1 MNSWQ
6 FIFISV
12 IITRHYNLKAFKS
25 ISNYYKNY
33 IVAGDFIMKSL
44 IKNFFVKD
52 TYKTL
57 GKLTLL
63 ATFINLVIESFN
75 RGSMFKGFEHL
86 LSDPLVFFYNV
97 LVILLT
103 LSIALLT
110 KRRVFISAIV
120 SIIWIVLGITNF
132 ILLCSRV
139 TPFTATDFKLLGDG
153 TTIFTKYFNSF
164 QITLVII
171 LGILLII
178 GLIYL
183 WCRGPVYKNKVT
195 YFKNTLVVSVM
206 IIIFSSV
213 THTAISNNVLAKNFG
228 NLADAYKDYGFVYC
242 FMNSVFNTGMKKPKT
257 YSATAINEITTK
269 TIENVENENEIKKP
283 NIIMIQLESLFDPT
297 TLKDVEF
304 SRDPIPTLHKLASEF
319 TSGYVSVP
327 SIGAGTANTEF
338 EAITGMNLDFF
349 GPGEYPYK
357 TILKETTAES
367 TAFNLKELGYGTHA
381 LHNNDGT
388 FYSRNKVFSN
398 LGFDT
403 FTSVEYMNPIEE
415 TPTGWAKDEILIK
428 EILNLLNYTEEQ
440 DFIYTI
446 SVQGH
451 GKYPNNPAGD
461 LQPEETLDEVTDEA
475 AEEALEEAENAED
488 DVTSEDATGE
498 ENVSTED
505 TTTEIKKP
513 SKEDLLMEYSS
524 SPDYIKVDGFS
535 EEKDYAFEYYVNQL
549 NEMDKFVADLIN
561 ELSKID
567 EDVVLVLFG
576 DHLPTF
582 DIKQEDLAF
591 NTLFDTPYVI
601 WDNMNLPKNDRNLQS
616 YELSAYV
623 LEQLNISHGTLTSF
637 HQKNREDEDY
647 LNAFELLQYDMLY
660 GKRKVYGETNP
671 FEPTDI
677 QMGIYDEKLTEI
689 IEEEDRIVITGD
701 YFTKHSKVI
710 INGNIVKTTYIS
722 PNEVSIKKQEL
733 KSGDVITVG
742 QVDGSYILSETNE
755 YIYGIE

>member
-1 MNSWQ
+1 
-6 FIFISV
+6 
-12 IITRHYNLKAFKS
+12 
-25 ISNYYKNY
+25 
-33 IVAGDFIMKSL
+33 
-44 IKNFFVKD
+44 
-52 TYKTL
+52 
-57 GKLTLL
+57 
-63 ATFINLVIESFN
+63 
-75 RGSMFKGFEHL
+75 
-86 LSDPLVFFYNV
+86 
-97 LVILLT
+97 
-103 LSIALLT
+103 
-110 KRRVFISAIV
+110 
-120 SIIWIVLGITNF
+120 
-132 ILLCSRV
+132 
-139 TPFTATDFKLLGDG
+139 
-153 TTIFTKYFNSF
+153 
-164 QITLVII
+164 
-171 LGILLII
+171 
-178 GLIYL
+178 
-183 WCRGPVYKNKVT
+183 
-195 YFKNTLVVSVM
+195 M
-206 IIIFSSV
+206 IIIFSTFTQV
-213 THTAISNNVLAKNFG
+213 AITTNLLAKNFG

-242 FMNSVFNTGMKKPKT
+242 FMNSVVNTGMSKPKT
-257 YSATAINEITTK
+257 YSASAINEIATK
-269 TIENVENENEIKKP
+269 TLGNVPVENEVKKP

-319 TSGYVSVP
+319 TSGYVRVP

-367 TAFNLKELGYGTHA
+367 TAFNLKELGYKSHA

-388 FYSRNKVFSN
+388 FYSRNKVFAN

-403 FTSVEYMNPIEE
+403 FTSVEYMDPIVEN
-415 TPTGWAKDEILIK
+415 PTGWAKDEILTK

-451 GKYPNNPAGD
+451 GKYPNNPEGD
-461 LQPEETLDEVTDEA
+461 LQPEETLDAVTDEVI
-475 AEEALEEAENAED
+475 AENLEEANTPED
-488 DVTSEDATGE
+488 AIISEDTITDETINTE
-498 ENVSTED
+498 ES
-505 TTTEIKKP
+505 TTEIKKP
-513 SKEDLLMEYSS
+513 SKEDLLKAYSS

-549 NEMDKFVADLIN
+549 NEMDKFVEDLIS
-561 ELSKID
+561 ELSKIN

-582 DIKQEDLAF
+582 DIKQEDLSI

-601 WDNMNLPKNDRNLQS
+601 WDNMNLPKNDRNLEA

-623 LEQLNISHGTLTSF
+623 LEQLNIPNGTLTAF
-637 HQKNREDEDY
+637 HQKNRNDEDY
-647 LNAFELLQYDMLY
+647 LKAFELLQYDMLY

-677 QMGIYDEKLTEI
+677 QMGIYDEKLTEVL
-689 IEEEDRIVITGD
+689 EEEDRILIKGEF
-701 YFTKHSKVI
+701 FTKHSKVI
-710 INGNIVKTTYIS
+710 LNGDIIKTTYIS

-742 QVDGSYILSETNE
+742 QVDGTYILSETNE
-755 YIYGIE
+755 Y

>member
-1 MNSWQ
+1 M
-6 FIFISV
+6 
-12 IITRHYNLKAFKS
+12 
-25 ISNYYKNY
+25 KN
-33 IVAGDFIMKSL
+33 L

-57 GKLTLL
+57 GKLTFL
-63 ATFINLVIESFN
+63 AAFINLVIECFN
-75 RGSMFKGFEHL
+75 RGSLFEGVEHMI
-86 LSDPLVFFYNV
+86 SNPLVFLYNG
-97 LVILLT
+97 LLILLT

-110 KRRVFISAIV
+110 KRRFFTTLLI
-120 SIIWIVLGITNF
+120 SIIWIGLGITNF
-132 ILLCSRV
+132 ILLNSRV
-139 TPFTATDFKLLGDG
+139 TPFTATDFTLLGDG
-153 TTIFTKYFNSF
+153 TTIFTKYFNDF

-171 LGILLII
+171 IGILLLI

-183 WCRGPVYKNKVT
+183 WWRGPVYKNKIT
-195 YFKNTLVVSVM
+195 YFKNTLMVSIL
-206 IIIFSSV
+206 IIIFSIF
-213 THTAISNNVLAKNFG
+213 TQTAISTNLLAKNFG

-242 FMNSVFNTGMKKPKT
+242 FVNSVVNTGMKKPKT
-257 YSATAINEITTK
+257 YSASAINEITTK
-269 TIENVENENEIKKP
+269 AIGNVENENEAKKP

-367 TAFNLKELGYGTHA
+367 TAFNLKELGYKAHA
-381 LHNNDGT
+381 IHNNDGT

-415 TPTGWAKDEILIK
+415 TPTGWAKDKILIK
-428 EILNLLNYTEEQ
+428 EILNTLNYTDEQ

-451 GKYPNNPAGD
+451 GKYPNNPEGD
-461 LQPEETLDEVTDEA
+461 LQTEETTDEITNEA
-475 AEEALEEAENAED
+475 AAEALEEASNSEETVNPEETTTDVINSEETSNAE
-488 DVTSEDATGE
+488 E
-498 ENVSTED
+498 
-505 TTTEIKKP
+505 TTTENKKP
-513 SKEDLLMEYSS
+513 SKAELLKAYSS

-549 NEMDKFVADLIN
+549 NEMDKFVEELIN
-561 ELSKID
+561 ELSKLN

-582 DIKQEDLAF
+582 GITQEDLAV

-601 WDNMNLPKNDRNLQS
+601 WDNMNLPKNDRNLQT

-623 LEQLNISHGTLTSF
+623 LEQLNITNGTLTKF
-637 HQKNREDEDY
+637 HQKNRYSDEY
-647 LNAFELLQYDMLY
+647 LRAFELLQYDMLY
-660 GKRKVYGETNP
+660 GKRKVYDETNP

-677 QMGIYDEKLTEI
+677 QMGIYDEKLTDI
-689 IEEEDRIVITGD
+689 IEEEDRILIKGD
-701 YFTKHSKVI
+701 YFTKYSKVI
-710 INGNIVKTTYIS
+710 INGNTVKTTYIS
-722 PNEVSIKKQEL
+722 PNELSIKKQEL
-733 KSGDVITVG
+733 ESGDVFTVG
-742 QVDGSYILSETNE
+742 QLDGTYILSETNE
-755 YIYGIE
+755 YIYEKE